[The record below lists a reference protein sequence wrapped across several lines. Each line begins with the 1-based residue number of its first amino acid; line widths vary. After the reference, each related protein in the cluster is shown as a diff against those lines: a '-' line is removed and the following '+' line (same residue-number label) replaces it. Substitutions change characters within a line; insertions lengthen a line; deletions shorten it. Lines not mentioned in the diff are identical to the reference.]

1 MRFLIDTN
9 ILLRAAQPSH
19 PMHASAVRALKILIE
34 REEPLV
40 LAIQNIA
47 EFWNVATRP
56 ITSNGLG
63 FTIEAAQAEVARL
76 EGFFEIISEN
86 VDTYAAWKVLA
97 VATQVRGAQAH
108 DARLASIMKV
118 YGIPRILTFNV
129 DDFARFSGIE
139 AVHPD
144 KIASEVG

>member
-1 MRFLIDTN
+1 MRRFLIDTN

-19 PMHASAVRALKILIE
+19 PMYASGVRALKLLME

-56 ITSNGLG
+56 IENNGLG

-76 EGFFEIISEN
+76 EGFFEVISESA
-86 VDTYAAWKVLA
+86 DTYAAWKSLVS
-97 VATQVRGAQAH
+97 TMQVRGAQVH
-108 DARLASIMKV
+108 DERIAYIMKV
-118 YGIPRILTFNV
+118 NDIKRILTFNV
-129 DDFARFSGIE
+129 DD
-139 AVHPD
+139 
-144 KIASEVG
+144 